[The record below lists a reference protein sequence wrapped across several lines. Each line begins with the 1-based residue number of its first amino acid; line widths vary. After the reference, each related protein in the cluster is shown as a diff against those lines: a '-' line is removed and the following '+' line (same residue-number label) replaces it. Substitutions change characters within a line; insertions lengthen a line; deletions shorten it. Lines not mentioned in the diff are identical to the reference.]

1 MALIPITVPP
11 GIFRSDT
18 ELESAGRWYDGN
30 LVRWYQTTMQPIGG
44 WRKRSESAATGRASG
59 AHAWRDNSAGKWAAV
74 GTEQK
79 LYAYQGG
86 VTRNDITPT
95 GYTAGRADASSGIGY
110 GVQNYSALSFGVARP
125 ENATTGILPATT
137 WAMDNF
143 GQYLVACA
151 STDGKIYSWDL
162 AAAQAVVVT
171 NAPTGNASMMVTQ
184 ERFLFAL
191 GAGGNP
197 RLVQWADQESLT
209 VWTPSATNQAG
220 DLELQ
225 TQGSIVTGRRTR
237 GGALILTTTDAHFA
251 RYLGP
256 PYVYG
261 FEPVGSG
268 CGLVAANA
276 VASVDAGAVWMGESG
291 FWIFDGYVKPLP
303 CDVSDYIY
311 SDINMSQISK
321 VSTLHNS
328 EYGEV
333 WWLYPSSDNTEND
346 RYVIWNYREMHW
358 SIGSLARTVGITEG
372 VFNLPIMISPDGYL
386 YEHDVG
392 FDYAGAL
399 PFVESG
405 PAQFGSGDN
414 TLTATSMIP
423 DERTQG
429 DVQIKFKARYYPT
442 SPETTYGPYSM
453 SQPTDLRFSARQF
466 KMRIEAVRN
475 APWRVGTMRIDAVE
489 SGKR

>member
-1 MALIPITVPP
+1 MALVPITIPP
-11 GIFRSDT
+11 GVFRSDT
-18 ELESAGRWYDGN
+18 ELESAGRWYDAN

-44 WRKRSESAATGRASG
+44 WRKRSTEAVTGRASG
-59 AHAWRDNSAGKWAAV
+59 AHSWRDNIQGRWIAV

-79 LYAYQGG
+79 LYVYQGG
-86 VTRNDITPT
+86 TLRDDITPA
-95 GYTAGRADASSGIGY
+95 GYSTGRADATQGIGF
-110 GVQNYSALSFGVARP
+110 GVQNYSDYGYGVARP
-125 ENATTGILPATT
+125 DTSATGILPATS
-137 WAMDNF
+137 WALDNF

-151 STDGKIYSWDL
+151 NTDGKIYQWDL
-162 AAAQAVVVT
+162 ATATATVVT
-171 NAPTGNASMMVTQ
+171 NAPTSNSSMMVTQ

-197 RLVQWADQESLT
+197 RKVQWCDIENITQWAPL
-209 VWTPSATNQAG
+209 ATNQAG
-220 DLELQ
+220 DFELQ
-225 TQGSIVTGRRTR
+225 TSGTIIAGKRTR

-261 FEPVGSG
+261 FEPVGTG

-291 FWIFDGYVKPLP
+291 FWIFDGYVKPL
-303 CDVSDYIY
+303 DSEVSDFVY
-311 SDINMSQISK
+311 SDINISQASK
-321 VSTLHNS
+321 ISTLHNA
-328 EYGEV
+328 EFGEV
-333 WWLYPSSDNTEND
+333 WWLYPSADSNEND

-358 SIGSLARTVGITEG
+358 SIGTINRTVGITQG
-372 VFNLPIMISPDGYL
+372 VFNLPMMISPDGYI

-392 FDYAGAL
+392 YDYGGLL

-405 PAQFGSGDN
+405 PAQFGNGDN

-429 DVQIKFKARYYPT
+429 DVQISFKTRYYPT
-442 SPETTYGPYSM
+442 SAESTFGPYTLSE
-453 SQPTDLRFSARQF
+453 PTDMRFSARQF
-466 KMRIEAVRN
+466 KMRIEAVKN
-475 APWRVGTMRIDAVE
+475 APWRVGTMRIDAIE
-489 SGKR
+489 DGRR